1 MESKMSTQ
9 KTIFSVIG
17 ARPHF
22 VKAAPF
28 MEAMKESQHRVMTI
42 HSGQHYDTNM
52 SDIFFQELGM
62 PTPEV
67 NLGIGSGSHAQQT
80 AEVLIGVEKL
90 LLEHKPEA
98 LVVYG
103 DTNTTLGAA
112 LAAAK
117 EYIPVVHIEAGVRC
131 GNRAMPEEINRGL
144 IDNISSFLACP
155 SDLAVENL
163 RKEGVTGHIENV
175 GDFMYDTFVKAQAQA
190 AKAPFELST
199 YGVAEGNY
207 MLATLHREEI
217 TASAEVLN
225 GVLDALGSLE
235 YPVIL
240 PMHPRTRACLTGA
253 GLPLERTDGLRIV
266 EPVGYLEMVNL
277 LMRSRM
283 VLTDSGGLQKEAFWA
298 RVPCVT
304 LMNETT
310 WTEIIDAGWST
321 LTGLRPDSIRAA
333 VNHFEASPPCTITD
347 LTSLYGPTGAAR
359 RLVKNLGWV

>member
-1 MESKMSTQ
+1 MNKQ

-22 VKAAPF
+22 VKAAPL
-28 MEAMKESQHRVMTI
+28 MDAMSESQHRVMTI
-42 HSGQHYDTNM
+42 HSGQHYDSNM

-67 NLGIGSGSHAQQT
+67 NLGIGSGTHAQQT
-80 AEVLIGVEKL
+80 AQVLIGVEKL
-90 LLEHKPEA
+90 LHEHKPEA
-98 LVVYG
+98 MVVYG

-117 EYIPVVHIEAGVRC
+117 EYIPVIHIEAGVRC

-144 IDNISSFLACP
+144 IDNMSSFLACP
-155 SDLAVENL
+155 SDLSVENL
-163 RKEGVTGHIENV
+163 RKEGVTGRIENV

-190 AKAPFELST
+190 AGAPFDLSA
-199 YGVAEGNY
+199 YGVVEGGY
-207 MLATLHREEI
+207 MLATLHREET
-217 TASAEVLN
+217 TASAEVLK
-225 GVLDALGSLE
+225 GVLDALGSLDH
-235 YPVIL
+235 PVLL
-240 PMHPRTRACLTGA
+240 PMHPRTRACLTAA
-253 GLPLERTDGLRIV
+253 GIPLERSDGLKIL
-266 EPVGYLEMVNL
+266 EPVGYIEMINL

-298 RVPCVT
+298 GVPCVT

-310 WTEIIDAGWST
+310 WTEIIDAGWSI

-333 VNHFEASPPCTITD
+333 VTDFEAAPPRPIAD
-347 LTSLYGPTGAAR
+347 HTSLYGPTGAAR
-359 RLVKNLGWV
+359 RLVKSLGWV